1 MLISL
6 ARLIA
11 RLPLAW
17 LHGVG
22 ALLGLMV
29 LRVSAGFRRKTHD
42 NLAQAGLDVDGVGRR
57 SAQQAGRAVTETA
70 LVWFGDPQRIDHL
83 IRFEDLP
90 VLETARAAGRG
101 VIILTPHLGGFEAGA
116 RAIARVTPVTA
127 LYKPARIAALR
138 RLVEAGRAMP
148 GLHPA
153 PATPAGVRSLLRA
166 LRRGECIG
174 ILPDQVP
181 SDGDGQWAPF
191 FGRPAYTM
199 TLPSRL
205 AEMTGAPVI
214 IAYAL
219 RLDDAQGWRVYFE
232 PLEAAPSPD
241 AINHAMEAVIRR
253 IPDQYFWGYNRY
265 KVPARA
271 QASKPDSQAGATS

>member
-1 MLISL
+1 MLIAL

-11 RLPLAW
+11 RLPLTW

-22 ALLGLMV
+22 ALMGLMV
-29 LRVSAGFRRKTHD
+29 MQVSSGFRRKTRD
-42 NLAQAGLDVDGVGRR
+42 NLAQAGLDVDQVGRR

-70 LVWFGDPQRIDHL
+70 LLWFGDPQRVDRLVRI
-83 IRFEDLP
+83 EDQP
-90 VLETARAAGRG
+90 VLEAARAAGRG
-101 VIILTPHLGGFEAGA
+101 VIILTPHLGSFEAGA
-116 RAIARVTPVTA
+116 RAVARVAPFTV
-127 LYKPARIAALR
+127 LYKPARIGALR
-138 RLVEAGRAMP
+138 RLVEAGRATP

-181 SDGDGQWAPF
+181 SDGDGHWAPF

-205 AEMTGAPVI
+205 ADMTGAPVI
-214 IAYAL
+214 IGYAQ
-219 RLDDAQGWRVYFE
+219 RLDHAQGWKVYFE
-232 PLEAAPSPD
+232 PLNTAPSPE

-265 KVPARA
+265 KGPARA
-271 QASKPDSQAGATS
+271 KASKPDSQAGATR

>member
-1 MLISL
+1 
-6 ARLIA
+6 
-11 RLPLAW
+11 
-17 LHGVG
+17 
-22 ALLGLMV
+22 
-29 LRVSAGFRRKTHD
+29 
-42 NLAQAGLDVDGVGRR
+42 
-57 SAQQAGRAVTETA
+57 
-70 LVWFGDPQRIDHL
+70 
-83 IRFEDLP
+83 
-90 VLETARAAGRG
+90 
-101 VIILTPHLGGFEAGA
+101 
-116 RAIARVTPVTA
+116 
-127 LYKPARIAALR
+127 
-138 RLVEAGRAMP
+138 
-148 GLHPA
+148 
-153 PATPAGVRSLLRA
+153 
-166 LRRGECIG
+166 
-174 ILPDQVP
+174 
-181 SDGDGQWAPF
+181 
-191 FGRPAYTM
+191 M

>member
-22 ALLGLMV
+22 ALLGLIV
-29 LRVSAGFRRKTHD
+29 LQVSAGFRRKTHD

-232 PLEAAPSPD
+232 PLEAEPSPD